1 MSDWSKAKAREVI
14 DKQIAFESKSQI
26 PSQQSGEGMIQMAY
40 ALGLLTDQE
49 LQDLTDQLADTVKA
63 RRKQL
68 RDSQNAALLGLAVPH
83 G

>member
-14 DKQIAFESKSQI
+14 DRQITLNSISLAPDAEHC
-26 PSQQSGEGMIQMAY
+26 EGMIQMAY

-49 LQDLTDQLADTVKA
+49 LQSLTDQINSTVTA

-68 RDSQNAALLGLAVPH
+68 RTNQNAALLGLAVTH